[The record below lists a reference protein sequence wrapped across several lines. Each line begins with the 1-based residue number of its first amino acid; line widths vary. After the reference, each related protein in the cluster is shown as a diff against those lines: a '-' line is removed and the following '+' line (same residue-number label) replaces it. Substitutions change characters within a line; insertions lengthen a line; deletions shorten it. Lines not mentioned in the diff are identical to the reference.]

1 MIHFFQIK
9 TFKLTLFCWLVI
21 LPGLVVRAQTPS
33 KPNYKMSAT
42 HPLAKI
48 GSELAELQISH
59 KAGTNAILKPGP
71 GKLTKKS
78 LLQIQGDYVVIEA
91 VAEPNQTAQL
101 LADLKALGMTHA
113 ASYGRM
119 VSGLMPI
126 GKLDKVA
133 ALPNLHFARPGYKP
147 INRIGE
153 VTSQGDVAMYADSVR
168 KYQVLK
174 GKGNKI
180 GVLSDSYNSRA
191 GAEKGVKSGDIPGK
205 GNPNG
210 YTTPVQVLE
219 DYINFSN
226 IDEGRAMI
234 ELIHDVA
241 PAAELAF
248 HTAFLGQANFA
259 QGILDL
265 QKAGCNIITDDVYYP
280 FEPMFQDGII
290 AQAVDEVAKKNV
302 AYFSAAGNSARQSY
316 QAKFK
321 NSGKNIVVNG
331 VNYGVAHDFGKGDI
345 TQTIRI
351 PKGGLL
357 SAPLQWDD
365 PFYSVSG
372 LPGAE
377 TDLDVLVFY
386 KGELLTYLSSLD
398 KNGGNDPVEYLG
410 IVTDT
415 TESVDL
421 DISIVKYS
429 GPDPQY
435 IKWINFGDAEPLEH
449 DTKSSTIVGH
459 SNAAGA
465 VSTGAVFWGDTPA
478 YGTPKLVAESF
489 SSAGGTPIL
498 IDADG
503 KRIKEVVR
511 QKPEIMAPDGGNTT
525 FFYQLFQG
533 KYYFFGTS
541 AAAPHA
547 AAVAA
552 LMQESAGHNL
562 SREKI
567 LQTMQETAID
577 MEEPGFDFDTGY
589 GFLNAFEAVN
599 AVAKPGT
606 RSFALINAS
615 NGQEIQM
622 INEGTVVNL
631 TRLSTEKVRFRAMT
645 GPMQVGSVVLELN
658 GKKITENKAPY
669 DYPNSSDSF
678 ELKAGDYTLTATPYT
693 KANGE
698 GEVGIPYTIH
708 FKVLEEQIVR
718 FELVNVANGKVI
730 QTLESGNILYL
741 PDLPDKLNI
750 RAITSPAEV
759 GSVQFNLN
767 GIIKVENK
775 QPYEMAG
782 SSGDGIDFSAAVYVL
797 SATTYPSDMA
807 KGKAGDTKTIFFGAA
822 SVLADVASIT
832 DKLKK
837 QSEGLTVFP
846 NPVAQKA
853 KIQFQAAEASNAS
866 LTIYNLNGS
875 PVATLFS
882 GNVEAGKQYE
892 LEWDARNLP
901 GGLYISRLVT
911 KSGVIHRTIQLQK

>member
-1 MIHFFQIK
+1 MVYFFQNK
-9 TFKLTLFCWLVI
+9 SFKLTLFCWLVL
-21 LPGLVVRAQTPS
+21 LPGLAIRSQAQS
-33 KPNYKMSAT
+33 KPNYKMSAA

-48 GSELAELQISH
+48 GSELAELQANH
-59 KAGTNAILKPGP
+59 KAGTHGIQKLGT
-71 GKLTKKS
+71 GKLSKKS

-91 VAEPNQTAQL
+91 VAELNQTAQL
-101 LADLKALGMTHA
+101 LADLKAMGMTHA
-113 ASYGRM
+113 AAYGRM

-126 GKLDKVA
+126 NKLSKVA
-133 ALPNLHFARPGYKP
+133 ALPNLHFARPAYKP
-147 INRIGE
+147 INKVGE

-168 KYQVLK
+168 EYQVLK

-180 GVLSDSYNSRA
+180 GVLSDSYNSRG
-191 GAEKGVKSGDIPGK
+191 GAEKGIKSGDIPGK

-210 YTTPVQVLE
+210 YTTPVEVLE
-219 DYINFSN
+219 DYINFNN

-234 ELIHDVA
+234 EIVHDVA
-241 PAAELAF
+241 PAAKLAF

-280 FEPMFQDGII
+280 TEPMFQDGII

-302 AYFSAAGNSARQSY
+302 AYFSSAGNSARQSY

-321 NSGKNIVVNG
+321 NSGKNIVVDG
-331 VNYGVAHDFGKGDI
+331 VNYGVAHDFGNGDI
-345 TQTIRI
+345 TQTIRLL
-351 PKGGLL
+351 KGGLL

-365 PFYSVSG
+365 PFFSASG

-386 KGELLTYLSSLD
+386 QGELLTFLSSLE
-398 KNGGNDPVEYLG
+398 KNVGNDPVEYLG
-410 IVTDT
+410 ITTDT
-415 TESVDL
+415 SSSADL
-421 DISIVKYS
+421 EIAIVKYS
-429 GPDPQY
+429 GPDPNY
-435 IKWINFGDAEPLEH
+435 IKWINFGDAVPQEH

-465 VSTGAVFWGDTPA
+465 VSTGAVFWGQTPA
-478 YGTPKLVAESF
+478 YGTPKPIAEDF

-498 IDADG
+498 FDADG

-511 QKPEIMAPDGGNTT
+511 RKPEIMAPDGGNTT

-552 LMQESAGHNL
+552 LMQESAGQNL

-577 MEEPGFDFDTGY
+577 MDKPGFDYNTGY
-589 GFLNAFEAVN
+589 GFLNAFDAVN
-599 AVAKPGT
+599 AVAVPGT
-606 RSFALINAS
+606 RSFAILNAS
-615 NGQEIQM
+615 NGQEIQTLS
-622 INEGTVVNL
+622 EGTVINL
-631 TRLSTEKVRFRAMT
+631 TRLATNKVRFRALT

-669 DYPNSSDSF
+669 DYPSSSDSF
-678 ELKAGDYTLTATPYT
+678 ELAPGDYTLTATPYSQT
-693 KANGE
+693 LGKGE
-698 GEVGIPYTIH
+698 AGLPLTVH
-708 FKVLEEQIVR
+708 FRVLEEKILS
-718 FELVNVANGKVI
+718 FELVNVATGKI
-730 QTLESGNILYL
+730 IKTLENGDLLYL
-741 PDLPDKLNI
+741 PDLPQKLNI
-750 RAITSPAEV
+750 RAITSPGEV

-767 GIIKVENK
+767 GILTTENLR
-775 QPYEMAG
+775 PYDLAG
-782 SSGDGIDFSAAVYVL
+782 NSGGSINFTTGLYAL
-797 SATTYPSDMA
+797 SATTYPENLG

-822 SVLADVASIT
+822 SVQADVAAIT
-832 DKLKK
+832 DKLNNK
-837 QSEGLTVFP
+837 ETLTVFP

-853 KIQFQAAEASNAS
+853 RIQFKASETSTAS

-875 PVATLFS
+875 PVATLYKGS
-882 GNVEAGKQYE
+882 VEAGKQYE
-892 LEWDARNLP
+892 FEWDGGNLP
-901 GGLYISRLVT
+901 GGLYVSRLVT
-911 KSGVIHRTIQLQK
+911 KSGVLHRTIKLQK